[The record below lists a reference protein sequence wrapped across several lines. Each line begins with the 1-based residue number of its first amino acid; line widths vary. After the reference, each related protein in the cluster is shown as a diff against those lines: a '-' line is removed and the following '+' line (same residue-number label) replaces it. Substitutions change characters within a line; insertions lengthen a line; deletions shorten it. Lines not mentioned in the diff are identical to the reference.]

1 MTEVQEYSPVL
12 SDLPFGYTSG
22 KVHTEG
28 VTADTEGWYYRPG
41 CPLTIS
47 ADKTFKKATS
57 GDKVVGLATSGIHS
71 EEGPLSSRSV
81 ISVALFR
88 GKRVDVITAGEL
100 LAAGDEVYVTYEGV
114 AMKSGSA
121 LTGTTSLDIPALVV
135 TTDPEA
141 GVTGTV
147 DGAAC
152 TIDIPELSGATTAT
166 EDTAGTCTITSN
178 APIGIVWKGAASAA
192 AAEVIIY

>member
-12 SDLPFGYTSG
+12 SDLPFGYISG

-47 ADKTFKKATS
+47 ANQTFKKATN
-57 GDKVVGLATSGIHS
+57 GDKVVGHATSGIHS
-71 EEGPLSSRSV
+71 DEGPLSSRSM

-88 GKRVDVITAGEL
+88 GRRVDVITAGEL
-100 LAAGDEVYVTYEGV
+100 LAAGDEVYVTYAGA
-114 AMKSGSA
+114 AMKSGTA
-121 LTGTTSLDIPALVV
+121 LTGTVAIDIPALVV
-135 TTDPEA
+135 ATDPKT

-147 DGAAC
+147 DGATC
-152 TIDIPELSGATTAT
+152 TIDIPALSGATTAT
-166 EDTAGTCTITSN
+166 EDTAGTCAITSN
-178 APIGIVWKGAASAA
+178 IPIGIVWKGAASAA